1 MTLRKKL
8 HLIPGTMCNDK
19 LWTELRPYLH
29 SSLELVHVDIPR
41 GKNFDELAKYY
52 YDLFSSD
59 KVNLIGF
66 SLGGYIASYFS
77 MLYPERIE
85 KLFVI
90 SNSPTCL
97 PSEELKQ
104 RNDILD
110 FVKKYGYK
118 TISRKR
124 IANMLD
130 RNNQTNRLIDL
141 ILEMDS
147 DLGENEF
154 ISQYQYTSARTD
166 LSQTISRLPLHSHF
180 YYSDDD
186 RLVNSDWFNKL
197 TSLNP
202 KLSVINTSGSGHM
215 LPLEKPQELADYIN
229 SWAGL

>member
-1 MTLRKKL
+1 
-8 HLIPGTMCNDK
+8 
-19 LWTELRPYLH
+19 
-29 SSLELVHVDIPR
+29 
-41 GKNFDELAKYY
+41 
-52 YDLFSSD
+52 
-59 KVNLIGF
+59 
-66 SLGGYIASYFS
+66 
-77 MLYPERIE
+77 
-85 KLFVI
+85 
-90 SNSPTCL
+90 
-97 PSEELKQ
+97 
-104 RNDILD
+104 
-110 FVKKYGYK
+110 
-118 TISRKR
+118 
-124 IANMLD
+124 MLD
-130 RNNQTNRLIDL
+130 RNNQSDRLIDL

-166 LSQTISRLPLHSHF
+166 LSKTISRLPLHSHF